1 MDIEGAEV
9 KAIKGAK
16 ECISINLHKMAI
28 CLYHNLSDYWE
39 VPLTIKNINSNYNIA
54 VRHHS
59 NDNGGTVCYAWI

>member
-1 MDIEGAEV
+1 
-9 KAIKGAK
+9 
-16 ECISINLHKMAI
+16 MAI